1 MLGLSGMVYKKRRPS
16 RYKASDAAYAV
27 GGHKGG
33 YVAFYPREYPTN
45 APQRRVREVAR
56 ECGIKPG
63 IKKAELQKIMV
74 ECVGPKM
81 AK

>member
-1 MLGLSGMVYKKRRPS
+1 MLGLAGMTYKKRRPK
-16 RYKASDAAYAV
+16 RYTAKDAAYAT

-33 YVAFYPREYPTN
+33 YIAFLPGEYPITSQQ
-45 APQRRVREVAR
+45 ALVRKVAR

-63 IKKAELQKIMV
+63 IKKAELQKAMV
-74 ECVGPKM
+74 DCVGPKM

>member
-1 MLGLSGMVYKKRRPS
+1 MMGLSGMVYKKRRPG
-16 RYKASDAAYAV
+16 RYKAKDAAFAV

-33 YVAFYPREYPTN
+33 YVAFFPRAYPTTSQQ
-45 APQRRVREVAR
+45 ALVRKVAH

-63 IKKAELQKIMV
+63 ISKSELQTKMV
-74 ECVGPKM
+74 DCVGPKM

>member
-1 MLGLSGMVYKKRRPS
+1 MMGLSGMTYKKRRPS

-33 YVAFYPREYPTN
+33 YVAFLPGPYPTTLQQ
-45 APQRRVREVAR
+45 ALVRKTAR
-56 ECGIKPG
+56 ECGIRPG

-74 ECVGPKM
+74 DCVGPKM